1 MSSSRSSYLQ
11 EPHPADDLNGAD
23 VARKLTILSR
33 FIPALRAALPQGY
46 QSVNTESLVPTELE
60 SIDSGD
66 EFIKRLPE
74 FDSQFDTMRTEAM
87 KEGKVLRYAGVVDV
101 ETGLIKADLEKCV
114 LHIFIA
120 ACIDHLFVYQF
131 T

>member
-46 QSVNTESLVPTELE
+46 QSVNTKSLVPTELE

-120 ACIDHLFVYQF
+120 ACIDHLFVY
-131 T
+131 